1 MKTTKEKA
9 DNLIEQYWTEV
20 EELKQFDNT
29 FDIIKMTRVMAIQCA
44 ILSVKHTIEV
54 LEKAKQKA
62 ITESEEKYFNTL
74 INEQTELLTELESRL

>member
-9 DNLIEQYWTEV
+9 DELILNLLPNNHDLQDFRHA
-20 EELKQFDNT
+20 K
-29 FDIIKMTRVMAIQCA
+29 KCA

>member
-9 DNLIEQYWTEV
+9 NSLIEEYWTEV

-54 LEKAKQKA
+54 LEVERKLRVHILDTA
-62 ITESEEKYFNTL
+62 ICDKL
-74 INEQTELLTELESRL
+74 ILEQTELLTELESRL